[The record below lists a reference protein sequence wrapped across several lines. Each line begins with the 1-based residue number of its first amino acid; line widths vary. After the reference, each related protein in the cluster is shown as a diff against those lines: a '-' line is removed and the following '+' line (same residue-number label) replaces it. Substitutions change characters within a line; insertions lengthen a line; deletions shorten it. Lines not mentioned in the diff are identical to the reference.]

1 MNSKSMSPQESLELI
16 GQIIEEA
23 RCRISEN
30 GFLFFLWGALLAFC
44 GIAQFALL
52 HSPWKA
58 YNYYPYLLTI
68 PGFLYSWYYSVKRA
82 PSRKWR
88 ANLVAKTISWTWTIL
103 GSNMMFMG
111 FFYYSILKDALIPT
125 LLLLTAI
132 GVIITGLLIARRSLF
147 YSGLVVNI
155 IALGSYFVSLEYQPL
170 LMAVSYIFALLIPG
184 WKSMRYTKY
193 SSR

>member
-16 GQIIEEA
+16 SQIIEEA

-30 GFLFFLWGALLAFC
+30 GFLFFLWGAILAFC
-44 GIAQFALL
+44 GIVQFALL

-68 PGFLYSWYYSVKRA
+68 PGFLYSWYYSVKKA
-82 PSRKWR
+82 PSRNWK
-88 ANLVAKTISWTWTIL
+88 ANIVGKTISWTWIVL
-103 GSNMMFMG
+103 GSNMMLLG
-111 FFYYSILKDALIPT
+111 FFYYSVLKNTLIPY

-132 GVIITGLLIARRSLF
+132 GVIVTGLLLAKRELF
-147 YSGLVVNI
+147 YLGLAVNG
-155 IALGSYFVSLEYQPL
+155 IALLSFFAPLTYQPL

-184 WKSMRYTKY
+184 WKSMQYAKH
-193 SSR
+193 SS